1 MDLDGKIKMEI
12 QKLFFK
18 FNCHV
23 AGLAESEW
31 RECSW
36 ETLSD
41 NFLDSEESSFKIND
55 DAIVVITIA
64 AAAAAAFSH

>member
-1 MDLDGKIKMEI
+1 MDLHGEIKCGNS
-12 QKLFFK
+12 KNYSLN

-23 AGLAESEW
+23 AGLADTEW

-41 NFLDSEESSFKIND
+41 YFLDGEEGLFKINV

-64 AAAAAAFSH
+64 AAATASF